1 MPEDIEEPREI
12 PMLGDLIVGLNPQ
25 ETFQRRVAAHL
36 AEASVIGGVAQQGGE
51 QCDAPEQCDRKVVAA
66 AAPRSSEPL
75 QERGVGD
82 GLNASAHDA
91 QSGRVFEC
99 RPGKQRLSDVDPH
112 RSESPLLRAL
122 IIHRDKSPTQGG
134 RGVKFVVPRALPYKV
149 AEKPGLKSRF
159 WGKRLFGLSG
169 GLVPQHGNGVSRSR
183 EFAYTSQA
191 LDCEAKEVTNARD
204 GGKGQSEREAVG
216 GFGGTQSVGTAAKG
230 IVQRAL
236 ILVLGFRGLLNE
248 QIAEEVGLN
257 RQQVGVWRK
266 RWRDA
271 WESLCVWEC
280 TEPHRL
286 REAILEVLS
295 DAPCPGCPGKITAEQ
310 VAQILAVACESP
322 KLSGCPITRWTHREL
337 RDEVVKRGIVES
349 ISVVQVG
356 RYLKQSALQPHRSK
370 MWLNTTEKNPDTF
383 EREAAAVCQTY
394 LDAPRKAAL
403 DGTHT
408 VSVDEATSLQ
418 AIERNAP
425 DKPVQPGS
433 VTKQEFEYTRHG
445 TTTLTA
451 GLNVVTGQIVSPTLE
466 ATRTEPE
473 FVDHMREP

>member
-1 MPEDIEEPREI
+1 MP
-12 PMLGDLIVGLNPQ
+12 GTAAKV
-25 ETFQRRVAAHL
+25 RVSEKQL
-36 AEASVIGGVAQQGGE
+36 
-51 QCDAPEQCDRKVVAA
+51 VV
-66 AAPRSSEPL
+66 L
-75 QERGVGD
+75 QE
-82 GLNASAHDA
+82 L
-91 QSGRVFEC
+91 
-99 RPGKQRLSDVDPH
+99 
-112 RSESPLLRAL
+112 
-122 IIHRDKSPTQGG
+122 
-134 RGVKFVVPRALPYKV
+134 
-149 AEKPGLKSRF
+149 
-159 WGKRLFGLSG
+159 
-169 GLVPQHGNGVSRSR
+169 SRSR
-183 EFAYTSQA
+183 
-191 LDCEAKEVTNARD
+191 
-204 GGKGQSEREAVG
+204 
-216 GFGGTQSVGTAAKG
+216 TAAKG

-236 ILVLGFRGLLNE
+236 ILVLGFQGLLNQ
-248 QIAEEVGLN
+248 QIAGEVGLN

-266 RWRDA
+266 RWQDA
-271 WESLCVWEC
+271 WEPLCTWEC

-295 DAPCPGCPGKITAEQ
+295 DAPRPGCPGKITAEQ

-322 KLSGCPITRWTHREL
+322 KLSGRPITRWTHREL
-337 RDEVVKRGIVES
+337 RDEVVKRKIVES
-349 ISVVQVG
+349 ISVAQVG

-394 LDAPRKAAL
+394 LDAPGKAAL

-433 VTKQEFEYTRHG
+433 VAKQESEYTRHG

-451 GLNVVTGQIVSPTLE
+451 GLDVVTGQIVSPTLE

-473 FVDHMREP
+473 FVDHIARTVSLDPTGEWVFVVDNLNTHASESLVIWVAEQCGIHDPLGKKTFAAFSNP